1 MHALRLMKTKSVPVK
16 YIRARCGV
24 RYWEDGKVN
33 GVEDA
38 DGSRIP
44 CREGT
49 ASDNDNLGGG
59 KLPSRAHA
67 EDGLEP
73 HQLIAKCEAMLR
85 NGAGW
90 RC

>member
-1 MHALRLMKTKSVPVK
+1 MKSGYMEAWSRMVHHGGSFEHYPASAWARLGNRFLS
-16 YIRARCGV
+16 
-24 RYWEDGKVN
+24 
-33 GVEDA
+33 
-38 DGSRIP
+38 IP
-44 CREGT
+44 
-49 ASDNDNLGGG
+49 
-59 KLPSRAHA
+59 A